1 MSGFVPEAGDTV
13 SSPREGVTE
22 KGSEGLSPELEE
34 RHPRRD
40 RSAPRGGGRVK
51 SGGGE
56 SGQLRGR
63 AGPEEEEE
71 EKEARL
77 TCKYLAW

>member
-56 SGQLRGR
+56 SGQLGV
-63 AGPEEEEE
+63 G
-71 EKEARL
+71 
-77 TCKYLAW
+77 LALRRRRRRKRPG